1 MAAQKIHST
10 TQKFTEIVDFVD
22 KVVVMEGNNAFMVIE
37 LTASN
42 FALLSKRE
50 QDLRIFSY
58 AGLLN
63 SLSFPIQILIR
74 NIRMDISNYLKELD
88 EIIKNTKNPQLA
100 SYIQYYR
107 TFVQEMVT
115 VNVVLTKAFY
125 VVIPFSYLELGVVS
139 ATQQTAQKKAS
150 PTENFAAAAQKALE
164 TKAESLLGQLQ
175 KFASSARVLER
186 EELIKLFYEIY
197 NEGITIDTVQ
207 STQGAESNF
216 VQGGQPA

>member
-22 KVVVMEGNNAFMVIE
+22 KIVVLEGSNAFMIIE

-50 QDLRIFSY
+50 QDLRIYSY

-74 NIRMDISNYLKELD
+74 NIRMDITNYLKELD
-88 EIIKNTKNPQLA
+88 EIIRNTKNPQLA
-100 SYIQYYR
+100 GYIQYYR

-125 VVIPFSYLELGVVS
+125 IVIPFSSLELGV
-139 ATQQTAQKKAS
+139 ANAAQTAAKKTQS
-150 PTENFAAAAQKALE
+150 ESFAAEAQKALE
-164 TKAESLLGQLQ
+164 TKAQALLGQLQ

-197 NEGITIDTVQ
+197 NEGVTIDMGQ
-207 STQGAESNF
+207 AQQGAETNF
-216 VQGGQPA
+216 VQGGKTA

>member
-10 TQKFTEIVDFVD
+10 TQKFTEIVDFID
-22 KVVVMEGNNAFMVIE
+22 KVVILEGNNAFMVIE

-63 SLSFPIQILIR
+63 SITFPIQILIR
-74 NIRMDISNYLKELD
+74 NIRIDISQYLNELD
-88 EIIKNTKNPQLA
+88 EVIANTKNPQLA
-100 SYIQYYR
+100 GYVQYYR

-125 VVIPFSYLELGVVS
+125 IVIPFSYLEMGVVS
-139 ATQQTAQKKAS
+139 ATQQTGQKKSQMASFAAEAQKI
-150 PTENFAAAAQKALE
+150 LE
-164 TKAESLLGQLQ
+164 TKAESLMGQLQ
-175 KFASSARVLER
+175 KFASSAKILER
-186 EELIKLFYEIY
+186 EELIKLFYNIY
-197 NEGITIDTVQ
+197 NEGVGVDVSQAQEGADATMVKGAQIT
-207 STQGAESNF
+207 
-216 VQGGQPA
+216 